1 MLTKIDCLNLIQI
14 ELASGKISA
23 DLWQKYPLPVISRVL
38 GTVLDEICLKNP
50 SALSQ
55 TAKTYT
61 FPPAEATDGWYVTI
75 TPRPNSG
82 TFSFTSVKDSTGFR
96 YLIRDNSVSDTYEIL
111 RGGQPLNVAVLETT
125 ALVRFPS
132 RKPIG
137 DVKLAYIP
145 YVAEMNDDDE
155 LILAGSEKYLIDT
168 LLNLF
173 RSRDNRLQEILNDSK
188 VDAG

>member
-38 GTVLDEICLKNP
+38 GAVLDEICLKNP
-50 SALSQ
+50 YALSQ
-55 TAKTYT
+55 TAKTYAFT
-61 FPPAEATDGWYVTI
+61 PKSATEGWYVTI
-75 TPRPNSG
+75 SPKPNSG
-82 TFSFTSVKDSTGFR
+82 TFSFVSVKDLTNFR
-96 YLIRDNSVSDTYEIL
+96 YLIRDNSVNDTYDVL
-111 RGGQPLNVAVLETT
+111 RGGQSMDSAVLETT
-125 ALVRFPS
+125 TLVRFPA
-132 RKPIG
+132 RKPVG
-137 DVKLAYIP
+137 DVRLAYIP
-145 YVAEMNDDDE
+145 YVAEMEDGDE